1 MERVLEVFLV
11 CLFLAGCGLAGSG
24 FLKMIGL

>member
-1 MERVLEVFLV
+1 MERVLDFVLI

-24 FLKMIGL
+24 FLKMMGA